1 MLYTIDISKTM
12 GREYVPVCEDIVR
25 MLLIQ
30 ITIQTMFYLSATD
43 RSFLTDEFILLVM
56 YIILGVCLY
65 WLVFRSLVK
74 FV

>member
-1 MLYTIDISKTM
+1 MLYTIDISKSM
-12 GREYVPVCEDIVR
+12 GREYVPVCEDIMR

-30 ITIQTMFYLSATD
+30 LTIQMMFYLSASD
-43 RSFLTDEFILLVM
+43 RAFLTEEFILLVL